1 MCSPS
6 GSPSRLP
13 PLGCCFIKAG
23 GVMLKMKLHCLGYLM
38 LMGTNLLEETLRLG
52 KIEARRRRGRQRMKW
67 LDGIINSTDMSLSRL
82 REMVKER
89 RTWRAAVHGVAKSQ
103 TLSNSNKKADWERPL
118 QTLINNKAHCYCQL
132 LSRVRP
138 RDPMDCNSP
147 GSAVHGVF
155 QARILKLQ

>member
-1 MCSPS
+1 
-6 GSPSRLP
+6 
-13 PLGCCFIKAG
+13 
-23 GVMLKMKLHCLGYLM
+23 
-38 LMGTNLLEETLRLG
+38 
-52 KIEARRRRGRQRMKW
+52 MKW

-118 QTLINNKAHCYCQL
+118 QTLINNKAYCYCQL

-138 RDPMDCNSP
+138 RDPTDCNSP

-155 QARILKLQ
+155 QAKILELQ